1 MRKTIIRAIGAILC
15 FAMLATG
22 IFTAA
27 AAGTFPDVTEE
38 NWFYDYVTY
47 MAEKEV
53 IVGIKDDAD
62 GKLYFR
68 PNQYVKRSEFVKMMV
83 ETFGLTAEKSIS
95 YSDVSSTNWFY
106 SYYKKAAAHGFLTDV
121 FTGSAMRPT
130 EDLTREE
137 AAALLMAYL
146 AYPEDQKASSSKF
159 VDYYEIS
166 SNFSGYVLQAAAVG
180 IIDGIEED
188 GDLYFKPEDTL
199 TRAQAAK
206 ILSVAAGTIANDDVS
221 DELEFEESDNVI
233 VIDACTI
240 SDLEINGNVIITE
253 GASGKI
259 TFIDCEIEGFVDNRS
274 TAEVTFSGG
283 SVEKL
288 NLNSSS
294 SDIILK
300 NKVEIKEL
308 NANKSGASIA
318 FYANSEV
325 DVLNVETGATS
336 VKVTGTGEIGTAN
349 VKANS
354 FSCEFEPDEIKLNSG
369 VSAVI
374 DNVTY
379 KDGLKGEIS
388 IIWSNDSEFIAYETY
403 QAGKINYYYT
413 ESSTKPSKTN
423 FTSLY
428 NSALEKDSL
437 TAKAGEAGLE
447 VISGEAISVE
457 DYPYVVVALVDGST
471 VVSEPAVISRDGSK
485 YGFAVKPTIAISSNN
500 DQLKFTPVVAGTLY
514 YYYTNDNTAPSTYN
528 DALLAYKA
536 TPSTAKGTKDC
547 TKTAVTM
554 TTKAVTAVEEFA
566 YCVVFYTSENAQFL
580 PIILDRPY
588 LTNGLSTDPYII
600 ISDKADGKDTL
611 VIKAPTGGT
620 VKVLYTNSTL
630 NYTASSF
637 ETAYNAANKT
647 PKEGELKLAYSGTVT
662 ANKEATIALA
672 KSADVTAEGYQYAV
686 IKLGSNLPIRVAR
699 IDDIDGFA
707 GTTLPTVLK
716 TTDKDVIVFTPTASA
731 AYGNTVKY
739 MYVSSSKGYTSE
751 TFEAAYKTVADNAKR
766 EISVSSGD
774 MVELKSEKQ
783 SSNISEQYVAFMFIG
798 SNGAHQPV
806 VVQRGSVGTGLV
818 GTPTAS
824 YDVDENQATLT
835 FNAKV
840 PFDLEY
846 FVIDKNTYSTD
857 TLAHMFDT
865 GRFSDNTDI
874 DMKKMFKESVKQG
887 ENKTNMTGILASD
900 KYIAI
905 RAKDTNIKYTPVIIA
920 LSIVD
925 DGITGGGE
933 PNVTLDS
940 VDGAVKITI
949 TAANSAVG
957 KTFEY
962 YYTTTEPETV
972 ADYNKIFNGN
982 GVSGEY
988 KINSNSAS
996 LTFEAGKWLDMVD
1009 YGYLAYRVV
1018 DNAGNSLTPGYV
1030 TLPVKYRA
1038 NANIIHDGSSQ
1049 GKILVTPFDSAKY
1062 TVYWFYSTT
1071 QLTLT
1076 NDNYASNYSSTANR
1090 YNRNYKEVESVAQQ
1104 AIITDFVQPSDGKTE
1119 YKYIY
1124 VCLKDASGKYYQPV
1138 ELKVPGTNS

>member
-1 MRKTIIRAIGAILC
+1 MRKTIIRVIGAILC
-15 FAMLATG
+15 FAMLTTG
-22 IFTAA
+22 IFTVA
-27 AAGTFPDVTEE
+27 AAGKFPDVTEK

-47 MAEKEV
+47 MAEKKVIIGKDEV
-53 IVGIKDDAD
+53 D

-68 PNQYVKRSEFVKMMV
+68 PNDYVKRSEFIKMMV
-83 ETFGLTAEKSIS
+83 ETFGLTDEKSIS
-95 YSDVSSTNWFY
+95 FSDVSANNWFY
-106 SYYKKAAAHGFLTDV
+106 SYYKKAAAQGFLTEV
-121 FTGSAMRPT
+121 FTGNAMRPT

-146 AYPEDQKASSSKF
+146 AYPEDQKASTAKF

-166 SNFSGYVLQAAAVG
+166 SGFRNYVLQAAAVG

-188 GDLYFKPEDTL
+188 DDFYFKPGDTL

-221 DELEFEESDNVI
+221 DELEFDESDNLI

-240 SDLEINGNVIITE
+240 SDLKIEGNVIITE

-274 TAEVTFSGG
+274 TADVTFSGG

-288 NLNSSS
+288 NLNAASA
-294 SDIILK
+294 DVTLK
-300 NKVEIKEL
+300 NKAEIKEL
-308 NANKSGASIA
+308 NANKSGATIA

-325 DVLNVETGATS
+325 DTLNVVALATG
-336 VKVTGTGEIGTAN
+336 VKVSGSGEIGTAN
-349 VKANS
+349 VKASS
-354 FSCEFEPDEIKLNSG
+354 FSCEFEPEELKLDSG
-369 VSAVI
+369 ISAVI
-374 DNVTY
+374 ENVTY

-388 IIWSNDSEFIAYETY
+388 IVWSGDSEFIAYETY
-403 QAGKINYYYT
+403 VTGKINYYYT
-413 ESSTKPSKTN
+413 SSATKPSKTN

-428 NSALEKDSL
+428 NSAVEKDSL
-437 TAKAGEAGLE
+437 TAKAGDAGLE
-447 VISGEAISVE
+447 VISGGAISVE
-457 DYPYVVVALVDGST
+457 DYPYVVVALVDGSN
-471 VVSEPAVISRDGSK
+471 VVSEPAIINREGSK
-485 YGFAVKPTIAISSNN
+485 YGFTVKPEMSISSSN
-500 DQLKFTPVVAGTLY
+500 DQIKFTPVVAGTLY
-514 YYYTNDNTAPSTYN
+514 YYYTNDGIAPSTYSE
-528 DALLAYKA
+528 ALLAYKA

-554 TTKAVTAVEEFA
+554 TTKAVTAVEEFSH
-566 YCVVFYTSENAQFL
+566 CVVFYVSENTQFL
-580 PIILDRPY
+580 PMILQRPY
-588 LTNGLSTDPYII
+588 LTNGLSTDPYIV

-647 PKEGELKLAYSGTVT
+647 PAEGELKLAYSGTVT
-662 ANKEATIALA
+662 ANKEASIALA
-672 KSADVTAEGYQYAV
+672 KSADVTAAGYQYAV
-686 IKLGSNLPIRVAR
+686 IKLGSNAPIRVAR
-699 IDDIDGFA
+699 INDIDGFA

-716 TTDKDVIVFTPTASA
+716 TTDKDVIVFTPTSFA

-751 TFEAAYKTVADNAKR
+751 TFEATYKTVADNAKK
-766 EISVSSGD
+766 EIPVSSGD
-774 MVELKSEKQ
+774 MVELKSDKQ
-783 SSNISEQYVAFMFIG
+783 SANISEQYVAFMFIG

-824 YDVDENQATLT
+824 YDVDKAQATLT

-874 DMKKMFKESVKQG
+874 NMSKMFKDNVKQG
-887 ENKTNMTGILASD
+887 ENKINMTGILPSD

-905 RAKDTNIKYTPVIIA
+905 RAKDINVKYTPVIIS

-925 DGITGGGE
+925 DGITGGDE

-949 TAANSAVG
+949 TAASSAVG

-962 YYTTTEPETV
+962 YYTTTKPETV
-972 ADYNKIFNGN
+972 ADYNKIFNAN
-982 GVSGEY
+982 GVSG
-988 KINSNSAS
+988 KFHVNSNSAS
-996 LTFEAGKWLDMVD
+996 HTFEAGRWIDMVD
-1009 YGYLAYRVV
+1009 YVYLAYRVV

-1030 TLPVKYRA
+1030 TIPVKYRA
-1038 NANIIHDGSSQ
+1038 NANIIHDGSAQ
-1049 GKILVTPFDSAKY
+1049 GKILVTPFDDAKY
-1062 TVYWFYSTT
+1062 TVFWFYSTT

-1076 NDNYASNYSSTANR
+1076 NDNYASSYSSTANR
-1090 YNRNYKEVESVAQQ
+1090 YNRNYKDVESKAQQ
-1104 AIITDFVQPSDGKTE
+1104 TIITDFVQPADGKTT
-1119 YKYIY
+1119 YKYVY
-1124 VCLKDASGKYYQPV
+1124 VCLKDATGKYYQPV